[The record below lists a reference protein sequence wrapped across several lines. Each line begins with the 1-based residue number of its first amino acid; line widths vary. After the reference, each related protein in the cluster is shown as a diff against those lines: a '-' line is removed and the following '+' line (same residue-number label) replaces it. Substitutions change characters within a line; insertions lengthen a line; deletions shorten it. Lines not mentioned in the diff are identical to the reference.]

1 MAASDAVTVAWPRE
15 RRRSYGLR
23 APRPLRLRA
32 VRPLMRRAIAALLV
46 TAGVVYLLASF
57 KPHVDALNAGVLP
70 RSTTAPR
77 PAATA
82 RATPTPSSMPSRRRH
97 RAATAHAAATGDAVQ
112 VQYGILQLTATL
124 TAGRLSDVT
133 AGPAGA
139 RAGPLAVDRRP
150 SDPAAPR
157 RGAEGAQRERRCDL
171 RRDVHQRGPRPLA
184 AIGDRPSE
192 AWLSRRRRPR
202 QRESRPGGCG
212 QPPARGSKSRGQHAG

>member
-1 MAASDAVTVAWPRE
+1 
-15 RRRSYGLR
+15 
-23 APRPLRLRA
+23 
-32 VRPLMRRAIAALLV
+32 MRRAIAALLV

-112 VQYGILQLTATL
+112 DQYGILQLTATL

-133 AGPAGA
+133 AVRLEPGPGRSQSIDAQAIPLLRVEALKARSANVDVISGA
-139 RAGPLAVDRRP
+139 TYT
-150 SDPAAPR
+150 
-157 RGAEGAQRERRCDL
+157 
-171 RRDVHQRGPRPLA
+171 
-184 AIGDRPSE
+184 SE
-192 AWLSRRRRPR
+192 A
-202 QRESRPGGCG
+202 
-212 QPPARGSKSRGQHAG
+212 HAHSLQSAIDRAKLG